1 MGCRVARGH
10 VLQRIQHGE
19 MACPRHR
26 PVLFLES
33 NFASGEQGQHN
44 LPSCKLNVYDHA
56 VRIPML
62 IRGPGIRPQ
71 QRFTQIGSNVDV
83 APTLLALA
91 GLDPTNLTD
100 PPMDGKSLMPWLLA
114 SAPADDHDGVA
125 TALPSATR
133 TQLAVERSRLGVIGP
148 VDDGEALPRVRAAH
162 WIEFY
167 SLGNLHMCGGG
178 TYNGSA
184 FNTSA
189 GCGPGCPG
197 TGHDPLA
204 EDLIIGST
212 CQGDRPDL
220 QGYCH
225 SPCHHTASGAIPMD
239 DPSCSM
245 SVCVNVTC
253 CGANHTE
260 FSSLEGMRCGAG
272 HKNGSLPFD
281 SSMDPGHQVDS
292 TESNTYR
299 ALRFV
304 DPTPGGEPPYT
315 IRCCSATSVSA
326 CSSICAD
333 LSV

>member
-1 MGCRVARGH
+1 M
-10 VLQRIQHGE
+10 
-19 MACPRHR
+19 
-26 PVLFLES
+26 
-33 NFASGEQGQHN
+33 GQHN

-62 IRGPGIRPQ
+62 IRGPGVQAQ
-71 QRFTQIGSNVDV
+71 QRFSQIGESGPQHIHCTYNCYGVWLCTMSRHNHFVNVGSNVDV

-91 GLDPTNLTD
+91 GLDPAKFTN

-114 SAPADDHDGVA
+114 SVPHDDGYNG
-125 TALPSATR
+125 TAGRLAGATR
-133 TQLAVERSRLGVIGP
+133 TQLAIERARLGITAAAVAAAAVG
-148 VDDGEALPRVRAAH
+148 DAEAALPRVRAAH

-178 TYNGSA
+178 TFNGSA

-204 EDLIIGST
+204 PDLIIGST
-212 CQGDRPDL
+212 CQGDRPDV

-225 SPCHHTASGAIPMD
+225 SPCHHTATGAVPMHD
-239 DPSCSM
+239 ASCDM
-245 SVCVNVTC
+245 RVCVNITC

-292 TESNTYR
+292 TESNTFR

-304 DPTPGGEPPYT
+304 DPTRGGASESPACKSFCLPAC
-315 IRCCSATSVSA
+315 ILECLAT
-326 CSSICAD
+326 
-333 LSV
+333 